1 MDAGGGEEGER
12 KRGTRWK
19 EMGTGGS
26 AEGKIC
32 LFRSVLGGN
41 GFFRRKLFLAAENS
55 WNEIKISSQ
64 KRTSKEDRNK
74 KTFSWAIKIGPV

>member
-1 MDAGGGEEGER
+1 MDAGSGEERER
-12 KRGTRWK
+12 KRGARWK

-74 KTFSWAIKIGPV
+74 KTFSWAIKIGSV